1 MDYIRKHKWFQT
13 INFWKDFIL
22 VMILKEFI
30 KLENMNPDKT
40 LKIARNK
47 NIPNNIKPKIGEVL
61 FSQILPYVGNMLE
74 FNVDKKYIIKII
86 DDINAKYNY
95 LGESNLQSI
104 LDIVVSSKEELKKI
118 REDIQNDKELA
129 GSSLDNALIKKL
141 LKQEGLINEED
152 EDEEDENEEEPQN
165 KIIN

>member
-1 MDYIRKHKWFQT
+1 
-13 INFWKDFIL
+13 
-22 VMILKEFI
+22 
-30 KLENMNPDKT
+30 
-40 LKIARNK
+40 
-47 NIPNNIKPKIGEVL
+47 
-61 FSQILPYVGNMLE
+61 MLE